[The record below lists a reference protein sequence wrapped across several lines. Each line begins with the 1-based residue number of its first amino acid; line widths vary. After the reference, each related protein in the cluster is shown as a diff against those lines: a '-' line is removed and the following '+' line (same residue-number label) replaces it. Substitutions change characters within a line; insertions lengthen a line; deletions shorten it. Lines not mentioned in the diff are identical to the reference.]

1 MTTILWIILL
11 ALVFLIGGGLLMG
24 RFLRNVQPTD
34 DEILKDLDELRAS
47 VASFK
52 GGFIPWTEEFSPKQL
67 DQVLTKSNA
76 RSGNGVFLS
85 KDDDPIFAYAFR
97 RYIGPG
103 RNALLYILSLEHE
116 YVFRITNIGTAV
128 TRDGQKLGLIRD
140 NGTFYNTN
148 NDAVARIQPLPAQS
162 IHKIFIGEEE
172 VAKIALPDAIAHKG
186 LEVTKLD
193 LSPLEQKT
201 VQTLAVYDLV
211 HHLSNASD

>member
-1 MTTILWIILL
+1 MTFFVWIILFL
-11 ALVFLIGGGLLMG
+11 ALLILVGIVLG

-34 DEILKDLDELRAS
+34 DEILKDLDDLRAS
-47 VASFK
+47 VAAFK

-97 RYIGPG
+97 HYIGPG
-103 RNALLYILSLEHE
+103 RNALLYILSLDHE
-116 YVFRITNIGTAV
+116 YVFRITNIGTSV
-128 TRDGQKLGLIRD
+128 TRNGQKIGLIRD
-140 NGTFYNTN
+140 NGTFYDTN
-148 NDAVARIQPLPAQS
+148 NDAVARIQALPAQS
-162 IHKIFIGEEE
+162 INKIFIGEEE
-172 VAKIALPDAIAHKG
+172 VAKVALPDAIAHKG
-186 LEVTKLD
+186 VEVTKLD
-193 LSPLEQKT
+193 LSPLEKET

>member
-1 MTTILWIILL
+1 MKTLFVLTVVLVAL
-11 ALVFLIGGGLLMG
+11 AFVLM

-34 DEILKDLDELRAS
+34 DEVKDDLDDLKKS
-47 VASFK
+47 VAQFK

-85 KDDDPIFAYAFR
+85 KEGDPIFAYAFR

-103 RNALLYILSLEHE
+103 QNAVIYILSLNHE
-116 YVFRITNIGTAV
+116 YIFRITNKGTEV
-128 TRDGQKLGLIRD
+128 SRDGQKMGLIRD
-140 NGTFYNTN
+140 NGVFYNTK
-148 NDAVARIQPLPAQS
+148 NDEVAKIQSLPAQS
-162 IHKIFIGEEE
+162 IDKIFIGGEE

-193 LSPLEQKT
+193 LSPLEEQT
-201 VQTLAVYDLV
+201 VRTLAVYDLV
-211 HHLSNASD
+211 HHLSNTEE

>member
-1 MTTILWIILL
+1 MSLTWIILFSVL
-11 ALVFLIGGGLLMG
+11 FLGLGVLFLG

-34 DEILKDLDELRAS
+34 DEILDDLKELKAS
-47 VASFK
+47 VTSFK

-85 KDDDPIFAYAFR
+85 KEDDPIFAYAFR
-97 RYIGPG
+97 QYIGPG
-103 RNALLYILSLEHE
+103 RNALLYILSLDHE
-116 YVFRITNIGTAV
+116 YVFRITNIGTSV
-128 TRDGQKLGLIRD
+128 TRDGQKIGLIRD
-140 NGTFYNTN
+140 NGVFYDTK
-148 NDAVARIQPLPAQS
+148 NDEVARIQALPAQS
-162 IHKIFIGEEE
+162 INKIFIGQEE

-201 VQTLAVYDLV
+201 IQTLAVYDLV
-211 HHLSNASD
+211 HHLSNASS